1 MNGPMTTGN
10 ATWPN
15 LGSEPP
21 PTVWNQTRDGQ
32 LIDGRYRIERLLG
45 VGGMGEVYVAQQL
58 SMGRPVALKLLRT
71 ELAKRPQARERFY
84 FEARAAS
91 RLNHPNIV
99 TVFDFG
105 SSKEGL
111 FMAMELVNG
120 DTLPSVLADG
130 ALDWRRALRL
140 VREVADALAHA
151 HVNDVIHCDVKTE
164 NLMLVQRGQRTE
176 HLKILDFGIAR
187 LATSTGPVERNSG
200 PAVGTPMA
208 MAPEVILG
216 DPPTPQA
223 DIYSLGVVLYEVL
236 SGNQPFEHTTVQKL
250 VQQKLF
256 QAPQDLVLPGASP
269 TTAAAIGD
277 LIRWMMSARPDQR
290 PRSCEVVRERLDGL
304 LAPDAT
310 AGGILGLAAPSPAAA
325 PGVSGPLPRIDPTTG
340 KFNLLDALCASPDLP
355 VFATVVQSIEALC
368 QDPSAAA
375 DREIE
380 RMMTEIGLAQKVLRV
395 ANSTFY
401 RGSHPEITRV
411 SRAVMVMGLEQ
422 VRRVAMSLPLLGN
435 LEGDADPALL
445 ESALRSLASA
455 VMAKELADGQAGV
468 NQEDASTGALMR
480 NLSRHLVQVRFP
492 ELAKRVRAR
501 AAGLPEDEACREV
514 LGATWEELNLAIAE
528 KMAFPERLRRLLGP
542 IEATDETLTPEEKRL
557 RAVSAFGSELAA
569 VLQAPE
575 SPQRNERLHAIVR
588 THADAIT
595 LDPARIKAA
604 MEKTAA
610 VVVEHAAEAGVGLEV
625 AKTIA
630 RRVDQMT
637 QPPPRQPSTSRRGG
651 AADRRRRR
659 RGPAPGDDRLSRP
672 AGPADGG
679 GFRSGRLLP
688 AALPDERDQRAP
700 LHRPRRPALARD
712 VPVRRRGR
720 RRSLLRSAGARRGSL
735 RRPGWLPRG
744 VCPPVVR
751 DAHQG
756 PRVRFLA
763 HAHPGAVRGRHVRR
777 AGHPRAAR
785 LEPARGRPPCSR
797 RCATRSSTPCAGSRP
812 DGPAESGLVTNPE
825 AS

>member
-637 QPPPRQPSTSRRGG
+637 QPPRANHLRLAAVVPQIVAAAAEGRRLEMIVYRVLQALQTEAGFDQAVFCLRHFRTNEINGRLSIGPGG
-651 AADRRRRR
+651 QHLLETFRFGVGVAGDPFSEALELGEDRYV
-659 RGPAPGDDRLSRP
+659 APGGSLAAFAPPWYATRTKAL
-672 AGPADGG
+672 
-679 GFRSGRLLP
+679 GFAFLP
-688 AALPDERDQRAP
+688 MRIRGQSVGVMFAEQATPGQRVWSLPEAAP
-700 LHRPRRPALARD
+700 LLSTLRD
-712 VPVRRRGR
+712 AVVD
-720 RRSLLRSAGARRGSL
+720 AL
-735 RRPGWLPRG
+735 RRLK
-744 VCPPVVR
+744 
-751 DAHQG
+751 
-756 PRVRFLA
+756 
-763 HAHPGAVRGRHVRR
+763 
-777 AGHPRAAR
+777 
-785 LEPARGRPPCSR
+785 
-797 RCATRSSTPCAGSRP
+797 T
-812 DGPAESGLVTNPE
+812 
-825 AS
+825 

>member
-1 MNGPMTTGN
+1 M
-10 ATWPN
+10 
-15 LGSEPP
+15 GSDPT

-32 LIDGRYRIERLLG
+32 VVDGRYRIERLLG

-58 SMGRPVALKLLRT
+58 SMGRPVALKLLRA

-130 ALDWRRALRL
+130 ALDWRRAVRL

-151 HVNDVIHCDVKTE
+151 HLNDVIHCDVKTE

-187 LATSTGPVERNSG
+187 LATSSGPVERTSG

-216 DPPTPQA
+216 DPPSPQS

-256 QAPQDLVLPGASP
+256 QLPQDLALPGASP
-269 TTAAAIGD
+269 ATASAVGD
-277 LIRWMMSARPDQR
+277 LVRWMMSARPDQR
-290 PRSCEVVRERLDGL
+290 PRSCEIVRDRLDGL

-310 AGGILGLAAPSPAAA
+310 AGGILGLAAPA
-325 PGVSGPLPRIDPTTG
+325 PTSVSGPLPRIDPTTG
-340 KFNLLDALCASPDLP
+340 SFNLVEALCASPDLP

-401 RGSHPEITRV
+401 RGNHPEITRV

-435 LEGDADPALL
+435 LEGDSDPALL

-492 ELAKRVRAR
+492 ELAKRVRLR

-542 IEATDETLTPEEKRL
+542 IDATDETLSADERRL

-569 VLQAPE
+569 VLQASD

-588 THADAIT
+588 AHADVVT
-595 LDPARIKAA
+595 LDPARIKTA

-630 RRVDQMT
+630 RRVDQIT
-637 QPPPRQPSTSRRGG
+637 QPPRATHHRLAAVVPQIVAAAAEGRRLEMIVYRVLQALQTEAGFDQAVFCLRHFRTNEINGRLSIGPGG
-651 AADRRRRR
+651 QHLLETFRFGVGVAGDPFSEALELGEDRYV
-659 RGPAPGDDRLSRP
+659 APGGSLATLAPPWYATRTKAL
-672 AGPADGG
+672 
-679 GFRSGRLLP
+679 GFAFLP
-688 AALPDERDQRAP
+688 MRIRGQSVGVMFAEQATPGQRVWSLPEAAP
-700 LHRPRRPALARD
+700 LLSTLRD
-712 VPVRRRGR
+712 AVVD
-720 RRSLLRSAGARRGSL
+720 AL
-735 RRPGWLPRG
+735 RRLK
-744 VCPPVVR
+744 
-751 DAHQG
+751 
-756 PRVRFLA
+756 
-763 HAHPGAVRGRHVRR
+763 
-777 AGHPRAAR
+777 
-785 LEPARGRPPCSR
+785 
-797 RCATRSSTPCAGSRP
+797 T
-812 DGPAESGLVTNPE
+812 
-825 AS
+825 